1 MSSKPMQIFEDLLK
15 ESKDI
20 DYVVRGGRSYLHKI
34 GVPTLKFLNSV
45 LPEYFTNNDW
55 NVSVA
60 TSEEVEQLKEIIIKS
75 YRRAKI
81 PIKITEVKN
90 EKINKFM
97 IETTTKNPIQIGW
110 VTDVS
115 KSEVGKTDPL
125 CDTIVSKDI
134 KYSSICDCFSQ
145 MHRALSSETFT
156 KREKMIVRCRVLLN
170 LYKAKKLKSSTPYSS
185 SLVKLL
191 KNDLDHIF

>member
-1 MSSKPMQIFEDLLK
+1 MQIFEDLLK
-15 ESKDI
+15 DSKDI
-20 DYVVRGGRSYLHKI
+20 DYVIRGGRSYLHKI
-34 GVPTLKFLNSV
+34 GAPTLKFLNSI

-60 TSEEVEQLKEIIIKS
+60 TSSEVDQLKEIIIQA

-90 EKINKFM
+90 DKINKFM

-115 KSEVGKTDPL
+115 KSEVGKTDPQ
-125 CDTIVSKDI
+125 CESIVYKGI
-134 KYSSICDCFSQ
+134 KYSSLCDCFSQ
-145 MHRALSSETFT
+145 MHRALSSDTFT
-156 KREKMIVRCRVLLN
+156 KREKMIVRCRVILN
-170 LYKAKKLKSSTPYSS
+170 LFKAKKLKSNTQYSL

-191 KNDLDHIF
+191 QNDLDLKPIKN